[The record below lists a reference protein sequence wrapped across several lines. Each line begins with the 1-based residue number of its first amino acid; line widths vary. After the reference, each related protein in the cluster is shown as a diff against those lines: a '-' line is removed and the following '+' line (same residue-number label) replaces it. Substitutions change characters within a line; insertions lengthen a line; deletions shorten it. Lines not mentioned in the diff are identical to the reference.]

1 MLQIIPFEINLKKK
15 KKKKERKKEKWL
27 VALIYK
33 TPFQENKYFLWYLTN
48 LLEFTELDMKKI
60 SFLMIL
66 T

>member
-1 MLQIIPFEINLKKK
+1 M
-15 KKKKERKKEKWL
+15 KERKKEKWL

-33 TPFQENKYFLWYLTN
+33 TPLQENKYFLWYLTN

-60 SFLMIL
+60 SFLVIL